1 MSTFAYKR
9 ATAIVAIWIIAVGL
23 ITILF
28 GTGNFGIWLFGT
40 VLSFPA
46 ACTIESIVVACF
58 RRRRYDEVSKR
69 HFALNIIG
77 RFMLLF
83 FITGTIISMF
93 AFPLMVK
100 ASDNYTF
107 NNTGLIL
114 RSMICSLDMFMLDV
128 DSNVLDR
135 LDSYPLVKGFMLVQ
149 ATLSFMC
156 TVGMLV
162 ALVFSRLKA
171 FLKLRY
177 KTRVSPDKCHIYL
190 FFGVNDNSLL
200 LARGIGDKDSQ
211 AIVIFADSVN
221 VSEEDNDSWN
231 SVVSLFT
238 HRQESLDKAR
248 QVGADIT
255 ITPKRPDEITDRV
268 PPTGNTD
275 VLGLLNLVS
284 VRNLIAKLPEM
295 PDKSE
300 PSVHIFFLSND
311 EDANIAALKNL
322 ARDTTVRRFA
332 AESDRYQRVT
342 LYCHA
347 RANSA
352 NKVLEDIG
360 LTHKL
365 EVKIIDSSHLAVEM
379 VKARPEFQPVRVATF
394 SESCPELVAEPLHA
408 LVVGFGEVGRDAFRF
423 LYEFGTF
430 IGLSDGKPTTFRP
443 HITAVDSRMDVL
455 AGPFMAGTPA
465 IDYSRNLALKKM
477 DADSRGFY
485 DKVLSEANCRSLN
498 YIVLALG
505 DDDANISLA
514 INIFNRIRRVREDLG
529 RLRIMVRCT
538 SDDKRDMMQRIA
550 DHYNRGC
557 GTPALN
563 VINIFGNPRGIYDYC
578 IVVRDSL
585 LNDAKEY
592 LERYNRL
599 HSIGKKPQSEEDGE
613 KKDDWTLRR
622 ESCLKKRRNGERG
635 YINIDSLREL
645 HRKESQDMANA
656 KHKET
661 KLWLLRKALGDTTPE
676 DFAALYFNADGIKAN
691 VEGRGAGIRFPG
703 LDAIDRG
710 NEIVLHLAMLEHA
723 RWNAAHELLGY
734 TVNNDDTTCDERT
747 MRHNCLRD
755 WSELDSESER
765 KNKAEKAKGKAG
777 DCDYKIYDFGVVST
791 SLSLEVHP
799 KTESQF
805 KINPD

>member
-1 MSTFAYKR
+1 MSTSAYKR
-9 ATAIVAIWIIAVGL
+9 DTAIVAIWIIAVGL

-28 GTGNFGIWLFGT
+28 RTGNFGIWLFAT
-40 VLSFPA
+40 VLSFLA
-46 ACTIESIVVACF
+46 ACTIESIVRAAF
-58 RRRRYDEVSKR
+58 RRRRSDEVSKR

-77 RFMLLF
+77 RFMALF
-83 FITGTIISMF
+83 FITGTIISML

-100 ASDNYTF
+100 ASGDYTF
-107 NNTGLIL
+107 NNTELIL

-135 LDSYPLVKGFMLVQ
+135 LDSYPLVKGFMLMQ

-156 TVGMLV
+156 TVSMLV
-162 ALVFSRLKA
+162 ALVFTRLVA

-200 LARGIGDKDSQ
+200 LAHEIGHKDSQ
-211 AIVIFADSVN
+211 AIVIFADSAN

-248 QVGADIT
+248 HAGADIT

-268 PPTGNTD
+268 PPTGDTD

-284 VRNLIAKLPEM
+284 VRNLIAKLPEV

-300 PSVHIFFLSND
+300 PSLHIFFLSND

-332 AESDRYQRVT
+332 AGSDRHQRVA

-360 LTHKL
+360 LTHNL
-365 EVKIIDSSHLAVEM
+365 DVKIIDSSHLAVEM
-379 VKARPEFQPVRVATF
+379 VKAKPEFQPVRVATF
-394 SESCPELVAEPLHA
+394 SESCPELAAEPLHA

-465 IDYSRNLALKKM
+465 ISYGDSLALKKM
-477 DADSRGFY
+477 DTDSREFY

-514 INIFNRIRRVREDLG
+514 ISIFNRIRRVRENLDNLI
-529 RLRIMVRCT
+529 IMVRCT
-538 SDDKRDMMQRIA
+538 SDDKLDMMQRIA

-557 GTPALN
+557 GDRELKI
-563 VINIFGNPRGIYDYC
+563 INIFGNPRGIYDYC
-578 IVVRDSL
+578 IVIRDSL
-585 LNDAKEY
+585 LNESKEY
-592 LERYNRL
+592 LDRYNL
-599 HSIGKKPQSEEDGE
+599 LNGGGKTWEQRRKGLTGADEPEQGKEVYPQ
-613 KKDDWTLRR
+613 
-622 ESCLKKRRNGERG
+622 
-635 YINIDSLREL
+635 IDSLREL

-676 DFAALYFNADGIKAN
+676 DFAALYFDADGIKAN

-755 WSELDSESER
+755 WTELDNESKR
-765 KNKAEKAKGKAG
+765 KNESDKAKGKAG

-791 SLSLEVHP
+791 SLSLEVRP
-799 KTESQF
+799 R
-805 KINPD
+805 NPLS

>member
-1 MSTFAYKR
+1 MSTSAYKR

-28 GTGNFGIWLFGT
+28 RTGNFGIWLFAT
-40 VLSFPA
+40 VLSFLA
-46 ACTIESIVVACF
+46 ACTIESIVRAAF
-58 RRRRYDEVSKR
+58 RRRRSDEVSKR

-77 RFMLLF
+77 RFMALF
-83 FITGTIISMF
+83 FITGTIISML
-93 AFPLMVK
+93 AFPLMVT
-100 ASDNYTF
+100 ASGDYTF
-107 NNTGLIL
+107 NNTELIL

-156 TVGMLV
+156 TVSMLV
-162 ALVFSRLKA
+162 ALVFTRLVA

-177 KTRVSPDKCHIYL
+177 KTRVSADKCHIYL

-200 LARGIGDKDSQ
+200 LAHEIGHKDSQ
-211 AIVIFADSVN
+211 AIVIFADSAN

-248 QVGADIT
+248 HAGADIT

-268 PPTGNTD
+268 SSTGDTD

-284 VRNLIAKLPEM
+284 VRNLIAKLPEV

-300 PSVHIFFLSND
+300 PSLHIFFLSND

-332 AESDRYQRVT
+332 AGSDRHQRVA

-360 LTHKL
+360 LTHNL
-365 EVKIIDSSHLAVEM
+365 DVKIIDSSHLAVEM
-379 VKARPEFQPVRVATF
+379 VKAKPEFQPVRVATF
-394 SESCPELVAEPLHA
+394 SESCPELAAEPLHA

-465 IDYSRNLALKKM
+465 ISYGDSLALKKM
-477 DADSRGFY
+477 DTDSREFY

-514 INIFNRIRRVREDLG
+514 ISIFNRIRRVRKNLDNLI
-529 RLRIMVRCT
+529 IMVRCT
-538 SDDKRDMMQRIA
+538 SDDKLDMMQRIA

-557 GTPALN
+557 GDRELKI
-563 VINIFGNPRGIYDYC
+563 INIFGNPRGIYDYC
-578 IVVRDSL
+578 IVIRDSL
-585 LNDAKEY
+585 LNESKEY
-592 LERYNRL
+592 LDRYNL
-599 HSIGKKPQSEEDGE
+599 LNGGGKTWEQRRKGLTGADEPEQGKEVYPQ
-613 KKDDWTLRR
+613 
-622 ESCLKKRRNGERG
+622 
-635 YINIDSLREL
+635 IDSLREL

-755 WSELDSESER
+755 WTELDNESKR
-765 KNKAEKAKGKAG
+765 KNESDKAKGKAG

-791 SLSLEVHP
+791 SLSLEVRP
-799 KTESQF
+799 R
-805 KINPD
+805 NPLS

>member
-1 MSTFAYKR
+1 MSTSAYKR

-28 GTGNFGIWLFGT
+28 RTGNFGIWLFAT
-40 VLSFPA
+40 VLSFLA
-46 ACTIESIVVACF
+46 ACTIESIVRAAF
-58 RRRRYDEVSKR
+58 RRRRSDEVSKR

-77 RFMLLF
+77 RFMALF
-83 FITGTIISMF
+83 FITGTIISML

-100 ASDNYTF
+100 ASGDYTF
-107 NNTGLIL
+107 NNTELIL

-156 TVGMLV
+156 TVSMLV
-162 ALVFSRLKA
+162 ALVFTRLVA

-177 KTRVSPDKCHIYL
+177 KTRVSADKCHIYL

-200 LARGIGDKDSQ
+200 LAHEIGHKDSQ
-211 AIVIFADSVN
+211 AIVIFADSAN

-248 QVGADIT
+248 HAGADIT

-268 PPTGNTD
+268 PPTGDTD

-284 VRNLIAKLPEM
+284 VRNLIAILPDVPPEA
-295 PDKSE
+295 E
-300 PSVHIFFLSND
+300 PSLHIFFLSND

-332 AESDRYQRVT
+332 AGSDRHQRVA

-360 LTHKL
+360 LTHNL
-365 EVKIIDSSHLAVEM
+365 DVKIIDSSHLAVEM
-379 VKARPEFQPVRVATF
+379 VKAKPEFQPVRVATI
-394 SESCPELVAEPLHA
+394 SESCPELAAEPLHA

-465 IDYSRNLALKKM
+465 ISYGDSLALKKM
-477 DADSRGFY
+477 DTDSREFY

-514 INIFNRIRRVREDLG
+514 INIFNRIRRVRENLDNLI
-529 RLRIMVRCT
+529 IMVRCT
-538 SDDKRDMMQRIA
+538 SDDKLDMMTRIA

-557 GTPALN
+557 GDRELKI
-563 VINIFGNPRGIYDYC
+563 INIFGNPRGIYDYC

-585 LNDAKEY
+585 LDEAKEY
-592 LERYNRL
+592 LDRYNL
-599 HSIGKKPQSEEDGE
+599 LNGGGKTWEQ
-613 KKDDWTLRR
+613 RR
-622 ESCLKKRRNGERG
+622 KGLTGADEQEQGKEVYPK
-635 YINIDSLREL
+635 IDSLREL

-765 KNKAEKAKGKAG
+765 KNESDKAKGKAG

-791 SLSLEVHP
+791 SLSLEVRP
-799 KTESQF
+799 R
-805 KINPD
+805 NPLS

>member
-1 MSTFAYKR
+1 MSTSAYKR

-28 GTGNFGIWLFGT
+28 RTGNFGIWLFAT
-40 VLSFPA
+40 VLSFLA
-46 ACTIESIVVACF
+46 ACTIESIVRAAF
-58 RRRRYDEVSKR
+58 RRRRSDEVSKR

-77 RFMLLF
+77 RFMALF
-83 FITGTIISMF
+83 FITGTIISML
-93 AFPLMVK
+93 AFPLMVT
-100 ASDNYTF
+100 ASGDYTF
-107 NNTGLIL
+107 NNTELIL

-156 TVGMLV
+156 TVSMLV
-162 ALVFSRLKA
+162 ALVFTRLVA

-177 KTRVSPDKCHIYL
+177 KTRVSADKCHIYL

-200 LARGIGDKDSQ
+200 LAHEIGHKDSQ
-211 AIVIFADSVN
+211 AIVIFADSAN

-248 QVGADIT
+248 HAGADIT

-268 PPTGNTD
+268 SSTGDTD

-284 VRNLIAKLPEM
+284 VRNLIAKLPEV

-300 PSVHIFFLSND
+300 PSLHIFFLSND

-332 AESDRYQRVT
+332 AGSDRHQRVA

-360 LTHKL
+360 LTHNL
-365 EVKIIDSSHLAVEM
+365 DVKIIDSSHLAVEM
-379 VKARPEFQPVRVATF
+379 VKAKPEFQPVRVATF
-394 SESCPELVAEPLHA
+394 SESCPELAAEALHA

-465 IDYSRNLALKKM
+465 ISYGDSLALKKM
-477 DADSRGFY
+477 DTDSREFY

-514 INIFNRIRRVREDLG
+514 ISIFNRIRRVRKNLDNLI
-529 RLRIMVRCT
+529 IMVRCT
-538 SDDKRDMMQRIA
+538 SDDKLDMMQRIA

-557 GTPALN
+557 GDRELKI
-563 VINIFGNPRGIYDYC
+563 INIFGNPRGIYDYC
-578 IVVRDSL
+578 IVIRDSL
-585 LNDAKEY
+585 LNESKEY
-592 LERYNRL
+592 LDRYNL
-599 HSIGKKPQSEEDGE
+599 LNGGGKTWEQRRKGLTGADEPEQGKEVYPQ
-613 KKDDWTLRR
+613 
-622 ESCLKKRRNGERG
+622 
-635 YINIDSLREL
+635 IDSLREL

-755 WSELDSESER
+755 WTELDNESKR
-765 KNKAEKAKGKAG
+765 KNESDKAKGKAG

-791 SLSLEVHP
+791 SLSLEVRP
-799 KTESQF
+799 R
-805 KINPD
+805 NPLS

>member
-211 AIVIFADSVN
+211 AIVIFADSAN

-268 PPTGNTD
+268 SSAGDTD

-284 VRNLIAKLPEM
+284 VRNLIAKLPEI
-295 PDKSE
+295 PDESE
-300 PSVHIFFLSND
+300 PCLHIFFLSND

-332 AESDRYQRVT
+332 AGSDRHQRVA

-360 LTHKL
+360 LTHNL
-365 EVKIIDSSHLAVEM
+365 DVKIIDSSHLAVEM
-379 VKARPEFQPVRVATF
+379 VKAQPEFQPVRVARL
-394 SESCPELVAEPLHA
+394 SKSCPELAAEPLHA

-465 IDYSRNLALKKM
+465 IRYDGKLTLEKM

-557 GTPALN
+557 GANRLE
-563 VINIFGNPRGIYDYC
+563 VINIFGNPKCIYDYC

-585 LNDAKEY
+585 LNEAKEY
-592 LERYNRL
+592 LERYNL
-599 HSIGKKPQSEEDGE
+599 LNGGGK
-613 KKDDWTLRR
+613 DWNT
-622 ESCLKKRRNGERG
+622 RRNKLTNADEIKNGTDM
-635 YINIDSLREL
+635 YPHIDSLREL

-676 DFAALYFNADGIKAN
+676 DFAALYFDADGIKAN

-755 WSELDSESER
+755 WTELDNESKR
-765 KNKAEKAKGKAG
+765 KNESDKAKGKGG

-791 SLSLEVHP
+791 SLSLEVRP
-799 KTESQF
+799 R
-805 KINPD
+805 NPLS

>member
-1 MSTFAYKR
+1 MSTSAYKR

-28 GTGNFGIWLFGT
+28 RTGNFGIWLFAT
-40 VLSFPA
+40 VLSFLA
-46 ACTIESIVVACF
+46 ACTIESIVRGAF
-58 RRRRYDEVSKR
+58 RRRRSDEVSKR

-77 RFMLLF
+77 RFMALF
-83 FITGTIISMF
+83 FITGTIISML

-100 ASDNYTF
+100 ASGHYTF
-107 NNTGLIL
+107 NNTELIL

-156 TVGMLV
+156 TVSMLV
-162 ALVFSRLKA
+162 ALVFTRLVA

-200 LARGIGDKDSQ
+200 LAHEIGHKDSQ
-211 AIVIFADSVN
+211 AIVIFADSAN

-248 QVGADIT
+248 HAGADIT

-268 PPTGNTD
+268 PPTGETD

-284 VRNLIAKLPEM
+284 VRNLIAKLPEV

-300 PSVHIFFLSND
+300 PSLHIFFLSND
-311 EDANIAALKNL
+311 EDANIAALKNI

-332 AESDRYQRVT
+332 AGSDRHQRVA

-360 LTHKL
+360 LTHNL
-365 EVKIIDSSHLAVEM
+365 DVKIIDSSHLAVEM
-379 VKARPEFQPVRVATF
+379 VKAKPEFQPVRVATF
-394 SESCPELVAEPLHA
+394 SESCPELAAEPLHA

-465 IDYSRNLALKKM
+465 ISYGDSLALKKM
-477 DADSRGFY
+477 DTDSREFY

-514 INIFNRIRRVREDLG
+514 INIFNLIRRVRENLDNLI
-529 RLRIMVRCT
+529 IMVRCT
-538 SDDKRDMMQRIA
+538 SDDKLDMMQRIA
-550 DHYNRGC
+550 EHYNRGC

-578 IVVRDSL
+578 IVIRDSL
-585 LNDAKEY
+585 LNESKEY
-592 LERYNRL
+592 LDRYNL
-599 HSIGKKPQSEEDGE
+599 LNGGGKTWEQRRKGLTGADEPEQGKEVYPQ
-613 KKDDWTLRR
+613 
-622 ESCLKKRRNGERG
+622 
-635 YINIDSLREL
+635 IDSLREL

-676 DFAALYFNADGIKAN
+676 DFAALYFDADGIKAN
-691 VEGRGAGIRFPG
+691 VKGRGAGIRFPG

-755 WSELDSESER
+755 WTELDNESKR
-765 KNKAEKAKGKAG
+765 KNESDKAKGKAG

-791 SLSLEVHP
+791 SLSLEVQP
-799 KTESQF
+799 R
-805 KINPD
+805 NPLS

>member
-1 MSTFAYKR
+1 MNMSTPANKR

-28 GTGNFGIWLFGT
+28 TTGNFGIWLFAT
-40 VLSFPA
+40 VLSFLA
-46 ACTIESIVVACF
+46 ACTIESIVGTCF
-58 RRRRYDEVSKR
+58 RRRRSDEVSKR

-77 RFMLLF
+77 RFMALF
-83 FITGTIISMF
+83 FITGTIISML

-100 ASDNYTF
+100 ASGNYTF
-107 NNTGLIL
+107 NNTELIL

-156 TVGMLV
+156 TVSMLV
-162 ALVFSRLKA
+162 ALVFTHLVA

-200 LARGIGDKDSQ
+200 LAHEIGHKDSQ
-211 AIVIFADSVN
+211 AIVIFADSAN

-248 QVGADIT
+248 QAGADIT

-268 PPTGNTD
+268 PSSGDTD

-284 VRNLIAKLPEM
+284 VRNLIAKLPEV
-295 PDKSE
+295 PDRSE
-300 PSVHIFFLSND
+300 PRLHIFFLSND

-332 AESDRYQRVT
+332 AGSDRYQRVS

-360 LTHKL
+360 LKHKL

-379 VKARPEFQPVRVATF
+379 VKAKPEFQPVRVARL
-394 SESCPELVAEPLHA
+394 SGSCPELVAEPLHA

-430 IGLSDGKPTTFRP
+430 IGLSDGRPTTVRP

-465 IDYSRNLALKKM
+465 IDYSCNRALKKM
-477 DADSRGFY
+477 DTDSREFY
-485 DKVLSEANCRSLN
+485 DEVLSDDNCRSLN

-514 INIFNRIRRVREDLG
+514 INIFNRIRRVREDLTN
-529 RLRIMVRCT
+529 LIIMVRCT
-538 SDDKRDMMQRIA
+538 RDDKLDMMQRIA
-550 DHYNRGC
+550 EHYNHGC
-557 GTPALN
+557 GDRELKI
-563 VINIFGNPRGIYDYC
+563 INIFGNPEGIYDYC

-585 LNDAKEY
+585 LDEAKEY
-592 LERYNRL
+592 LKRYNLLNGGNEDWDQRRKRL
-599 HSIGKKPQSEEDGE
+599 TGAEKREKAKILFPQ
-613 KKDDWTLRR
+613 
-622 ESCLKKRRNGERG
+622 
-635 YINIDSLREL
+635 IDSLREL

-661 KLWLLRKALGDTTPE
+661 KIWLLRKALGDTTQE

-691 VEGRGAGIRFPG
+691 VKGRGAGIRFPG
-703 LDAIDRG
+703 LDGIDRG

-734 TVNNDDTTCDERT
+734 TANDEDTCCDERT

-755 WSELDSESER
+755 WTELDSESKR
-765 KNKAEKAKGKAG
+765 KNESDKAKGKAG

-791 SLSLEVHP
+791 SLSLEVRP
-799 KTESQF
+799 G
-805 KINPD
+805 NPRS

>member
-1 MSTFAYKR
+1 MSTSAYKR

-28 GTGNFGIWLFGT
+28 RTGNFGIWLFAT
-40 VLSFPA
+40 VLSFLA
-46 ACTIESIVVACF
+46 ACTIESIVRAAF
-58 RRRRYDEVSKR
+58 RRRRSDEVSKR

-77 RFMLLF
+77 RFMALF
-83 FITGTIISMF
+83 FITGTIISML

-100 ASDNYTF
+100 ASGDYTF
-107 NNTGLIL
+107 NNTELIL

-156 TVGMLV
+156 TVSMLV
-162 ALVFSRLKA
+162 ALVFTRLVA

-200 LARGIGDKDSQ
+200 LAHEIGHKDSQ
-211 AIVIFADSVN
+211 AIVIFADSANVN
-221 VSEEDNDSWN
+221 EEDNDSWN

-248 QVGADIT
+248 HAGADIT

-268 PPTGNTD
+268 PPTGETD

-284 VRNLIAKLPEM
+284 VRNLIAKLPEV

-300 PSVHIFFLSND
+300 PSLHIFFLSND

-332 AESDRYQRVT
+332 AGSDRYQRVA

-360 LTHKL
+360 LEHKL

-379 VKARPEFQPVRVATF
+379 VKATPEFQPVRVARL
-394 SESCPELVAEPLHA
+394 SESCPELAAEPLHA

-465 IDYSRNLALKKM
+465 ISYGDSLALEKM
-477 DADSRGFY
+477 DADSREFY

-514 INIFNRIRRVREDLG
+514 INIFNRIRRVRENLDNLI
-529 RLRIMVRCT
+529 IMVRCT
-538 SDDKRDMMQRIA
+538 SDDKLDMMQPIA
-550 DHYNRGC
+550 EHYNRGC
-557 GTPALN
+557 GVPALN

-585 LNDAKEY
+585 LDEAKEY
-592 LERYNRL
+592 LRRYNL
-599 HSIGKKPQSEEDGE
+599 LNGGGKTWEQRRKGLTGADEREQGKEVYPQ
-613 KKDDWTLRR
+613 
-622 ESCLKKRRNGERG
+622 
-635 YINIDSLREL
+635 IDKLREL

-661 KLWLLRKALGDTTPE
+661 KIWLLRKALGDTTPE

-691 VEGRGAGIRFPG
+691 VKGRGAGIRFPG

-755 WSELDSESER
+755 WSELDNESKR
-765 KNKAEKAKGKAG
+765 KNESDKAKGKTG

-791 SLSLEVHP
+791 SLSLEVRP
-799 KTESQF
+799 G
-805 KINPD
+805 NPRS

>member
-1 MSTFAYKR
+1 MSTSAYKR

-28 GTGNFGIWLFGT
+28 TTGNFGIWLFAT
-40 VLSFPA
+40 VLSFLA
-46 ACTIESIVVACF
+46 ACTIESIVRTAF
-58 RRRRYDEVSKR
+58 RRRRSDEVSKR

-77 RFMLLF
+77 RFMALF

-100 ASDNYTF
+100 ASGDYTF
-107 NNTGLIL
+107 NNTELIL
-114 RSMICSLDMFMLDV
+114 RSMICSLDLFMLDV

-156 TVGMLV
+156 TVSMLV
-162 ALVFSRLKA
+162 ALVFTRLVA

-200 LARGIGDKDSQ
+200 LAHEIGHKDSQ
-211 AIVIFADSVN
+211 AIVIFADSAN

-238 HRQESLDKAR
+238 HRQESLDKAK
-248 QVGADIT
+248 QAGADIT

-268 PPTGNTD
+268 PPAGDSD

-284 VRNLIAKLPEM
+284 VRSLIAKLSEM

-300 PSVHIFFLSND
+300 PSLHIFFLSND

-332 AESDRYQRVT
+332 AGSDRHQRVA

-360 LTHKL
+360 LSHNL
-365 EVKIIDSSHLAVEM
+365 DVKIIDSSHLAIEM
-379 VKARPEFQPVRVATF
+379 VKAKPEFQPVRVVRT

-408 LVVGFGEVGRDAFRF
+408 LIVGFGEVGRDAFRF

-430 IGLSDGKPTTFRP
+430 IGLSDGKPATLRP

-455 AGPFMAGTPA
+455 AGPFMANTPA
-465 IDYSRNLALKKM
+465 IDYRDKLALKKM
-477 DADSRGFY
+477 DADSREFY
-485 DKVLSEANCRSLN
+485 TEVLSEANCRSLN
-498 YIVLALG
+498 YIVLALS

-514 INIFNRIRRVREDLG
+514 INVFNRIRRVREDLG
-529 RLRIMVRCT
+529 KLKIMVRCT

-557 GTPALN
+557 GVPELQ
-563 VINIFGNPRGIYDYC
+563 VIDIFGNPKGIYDYC

-585 LNDAKEY
+585 LDDAKEY
-592 LERYNRL
+592 LQRYNLLNGGNEDWDQRRKRL
-599 HSIGKKPQSEEDGE
+599 TEAGKSEKANVIFPQ
-613 KKDDWTLRR
+613 
-622 ESCLKKRRNGERG
+622 
-635 YINIDSLREL
+635 IDKLREL

-661 KLWLLRKALGDTTPE
+661 KIWLLRKALGDTTLE
-676 DFAALYFNADGIKAN
+676 DFAALYFNADGIRAN
-691 VEGRGAGIRFPG
+691 VEGHGAGIRFPG
-703 LDAIDRG
+703 LDGIDRG

-734 TVNNDDTTCDERT
+734 TANDEDTCCDERT

-755 WSELDSESER
+755 WTELDCESER
-765 KNKAEKAKGKAG
+765 KNESDKAQGKAG

-799 KTESQF
+799 RAQE
-805 KINPD
+805 

>member
-1 MSTFAYKR
+1 MSTSAYKR

-28 GTGNFGIWLFGT
+28 RTGNFGIWLFAT
-40 VLSFPA
+40 VLSFLA
-46 ACTIESIVVACF
+46 ACTIESIVRGAF
-58 RRRRYDEVSKR
+58 RRRRSDEVSKR

-77 RFMLLF
+77 RFMALF
-83 FITGTIISMF
+83 FITGTIISML
-93 AFPLMVK
+93 AFPLMVT
-100 ASDNYTF
+100 ASGDYTY
-107 NNTGLIL
+107 NNTELIL
-114 RSMICSLDMFMLDV
+114 RPMICSLDMFMLDV

-156 TVGMLV
+156 TVSMLV
-162 ALVFSRLKA
+162 ALVFTRLVA

-177 KTRVSPDKCHIYL
+177 KTRVSADKCHIYL

-200 LARGIGDKDSQ
+200 LAHEIGHKDSQ
-211 AIVIFADSVN
+211 AIVIFADSAN

-248 QVGADIT
+248 HAGADIT

-268 PPTGNTD
+268 PPTGDTD

-284 VRNLIAKLPEM
+284 VRNLIAKLPEV

-300 PSVHIFFLSND
+300 PSLHIFFLSND

-332 AESDRYQRVT
+332 AGSDRHQRVA

-360 LTHKL
+360 LTHNL
-365 EVKIIDSSHLAVEM
+365 DVKIIDSSHLAVEM
-379 VKARPEFQPVRVATF
+379 VKAKPEFQPVRVATF
-394 SESCPELVAEPLHA
+394 SESCLELAAEPLHA

-465 IDYSRNLALKKM
+465 ISYGDSLALKKM
-477 DADSRGFY
+477 DTDSREFY

-514 INIFNRIRRVREDLG
+514 ISIFNRIRRVRENLDNLI
-529 RLRIMVRCT
+529 IMVRCT
-538 SDDKRDMMQRIA
+538 SDDKLDMMQRIA
-550 DHYNRGC
+550 EHYNRGC
-557 GTPALN
+557 GDRELKI
-563 VINIFGNPRGIYDYC
+563 INIFGNPRGIYDYC
-578 IVVRDSL
+578 IVIRDSL
-585 LNDAKEY
+585 LNEAKEY
-592 LERYNRL
+592 LDRYNL
-599 HSIGKKPQSEEDGE
+599 LNGGGKTWEQRRKGLTGADEPEQGKEVYPQ
-613 KKDDWTLRR
+613 
-622 ESCLKKRRNGERG
+622 
-635 YINIDSLREL
+635 IDSLREL

-676 DFAALYFNADGIKAN
+676 DFAALYFDADGIKAN

-755 WSELDSESER
+755 WTELDNESKR
-765 KNKAEKAKGKAG
+765 KNESDKAKGKAG

-791 SLSLEVHP
+791 SLSLEVRP
-799 KTESQF
+799 RNTLS
-805 KINPD
+805 

>member
-1 MSTFAYKR
+1 MSTSAYKR

-28 GTGNFGIWLFGT
+28 RTGNFGIWLFAT
-40 VLSFPA
+40 VLSFLA
-46 ACTIESIVVACF
+46 ACTIESIVRGAF
-58 RRRRYDEVSKR
+58 RRRRSDEVSKR

-77 RFMLLF
+77 RFMALF
-83 FITGTIISMF
+83 FITGTIISML

-100 ASDNYTF
+100 ASGQYTF
-107 NNTGLIL
+107 NNTELIL

-156 TVGMLV
+156 TVSMLV
-162 ALVFSRLKA
+162 ALVFTRLVA

-177 KTRVSPDKCHIYL
+177 KTRVSADKCHIYL

-200 LARGIGDKDSQ
+200 LAHEIGHKDSQ
-211 AIVIFADSVN
+211 AIVIFADSAN

-248 QVGADIT
+248 HAGADIT

-268 PPTGNTD
+268 PPTGDTD

-284 VRNLIAKLPEM
+284 VRNLIAKLPEV

-300 PSVHIFFLSND
+300 PSLHIFFLSND

-322 ARDTTVRRFA
+322 ARDTTVRCFA
-332 AESDRYQRVT
+332 AGSDRHQRVA

-360 LTHKL
+360 LTHNL
-365 EVKIIDSSHLAVEM
+365 DVKIIDSSHLAVEM
-379 VKARPEFQPVRVATF
+379 VKAKPEFQPVRVATF
-394 SESCPELVAEPLHA
+394 SESCPELAAEPLHA

-465 IDYSRNLALKKM
+465 ISYGDSLALKKM
-477 DADSRGFY
+477 DTDSREFY

-514 INIFNRIRRVREDLG
+514 INIFNLIRRVRENLDNLI
-529 RLRIMVRCT
+529 IMVRCT
-538 SDDKRDMMQRIA
+538 SDDKLDMMQRIA
-550 DHYNRGC
+550 EHYNRGC

-578 IVVRDSL
+578 IVIRDSL
-585 LNDAKEY
+585 LNESKEY
-592 LERYNRL
+592 LDRYNL
-599 HSIGKKPQSEEDGE
+599 LNGGGKTWEQRRKGLTGADEPEQGKEVYPQ
-613 KKDDWTLRR
+613 
-622 ESCLKKRRNGERG
+622 
-635 YINIDSLREL
+635 IDSLREL

-676 DFAALYFNADGIKAN
+676 DFAALYFDADGIKAN
-691 VEGRGAGIRFPG
+691 VKGRGAGIRFPG

-755 WSELDSESER
+755 WTELDNESKR
-765 KNKAEKAKGKAG
+765 KNESDKAKGKAG

-791 SLSLEVHP
+791 SLSLEVRP
-799 KTESQF
+799 R
-805 KINPD
+805 NPLS